1 MKHSSRRTPCP
12 VCDRDKDDKCR
23 WNDDFILCY
32 VGNSF
37 SPPGHIKIGD
47 RIKIEQRTY
56 ALCSQ
61 VSGFAGNSFCFALV
75 DDFDYR
81 FLPYEDK
88 IAYRRQCVKVTRI
101 FMAKHSSAIEL
112 INHIANDEIF
122 YEMTANQFYANKN
135 TVKAAISLLTEL
147 VEHATANKRHIIDY
161 LQQIKTVIEATRDMR
176 QKLNSIYEFERFLFA
191 SPNPDQSDMRGP

>member
-1 MKHSSRRTPCP
+1 
-12 VCDRDKDDKCR
+12 
-23 WNDDFILCY
+23 
-32 VGNSF
+32 
-37 SPPGHIKIGD
+37 
-47 RIKIEQRTY
+47 
-56 ALCSQ
+56 
-61 VSGFAGNSFCFALV
+61 
-75 DDFDYR
+75 
-81 FLPYEDK
+81 
-88 IAYRRQCVKVTRI
+88 
-101 FMAKHSSAIEL
+101 MAKHSSAIEL